1 MAGIIN
7 LKSTLIF
14 SKNLT
19 IAGQTAPGDGIVLYG
34 NRVSFTDAD
43 NLICRHLRI
52 RMGIKG
58 SDGKD
63 AAGVADGENMIF
75 DHLSVTWGRDEN
87 FSINSTTA
95 RNITIQNSII
105 GQGLQNHSCGGLMQ
119 TDLENGI
126 TLFRNLYIDNKTR
139 NPKVKGL
146 NQFVNNVVYNW
157 GSGAAYNMSGD
168 SEGSSLTSI
177 ENNYFIKGPVVNWQ
191 NVRQEDGSI
200 KVELVDMSP
209 TKPFIGGNERFNTYC
224 VGNFYDEDKNGV
236 LNGVEILPAINWEE
250 LCSGNPTFLATCPEI
265 FPTISQQLDAEKA
278 YEWIVKYVGASLPV
292 RDQVDTYLIG
302 ELTSLGE
309 KGTIIQNEQDTQQF
323 PLGGVGE
330 IESGVSLSDTDGD
343 GMPDEFEDGYGL
355 DKNNPDDASQMA
367 ENGYTNIENYIF
379 TLDERLDK

>member
-1 MAGIIN
+1 
-7 LKSTLIF
+7 
-14 SKNLT
+14 
-19 IAGQTAPGDGIVLYG
+19 
-34 NRVSFTDAD
+34 
-43 NLICRHLRI
+43 
-52 RMGIKG
+52 
-58 SDGKD
+58 
-63 AAGVADGENMIF
+63 
-75 DHLSVTWGRDEN
+75 
-87 FSINSTTA
+87 
-95 RNITIQNSII
+95 
-105 GQGLQNHSCGGLMQ
+105 
-119 TDLENGI
+119 
-126 TLFRNLYIDNKTR
+126 
-139 NPKVKGL
+139 
-146 NQFVNNVVYNW
+146 
-157 GSGAAYNMSGD
+157 
-168 SEGSSLTSI
+168 
-177 ENNYFIKGPVVNWQ
+177 
-191 NVRQEDGSI
+191 
-200 KVELVDMSP
+200 MSP

-224 VGNFYDEDKNGV
+224 VGNFYDEDKNGI
-236 LNGVEILPAINWEE
+236 LNGVEILPAVNWEE

-292 RDQVDTYLIG
+292 RDQVDAYLIS